1 MTSEKCFVL
10 RLQRDEITRRRGSEG
25 QNDSLAYDVLGHLGD
40 LAPLVFREV
49 KAARHDFLPHVLWD
63 GAAVVLGVE
72 GGVAAQHHVDDHAE
86 RPQVTALQNELWK
99 RSIRL
104 KRDVL
109 GRSPNPQKNVG
120 KGMKTARQKPGRNLD
135 FSDMP
140 NLMDLLLMCEAGLYP
155 TFPVLSTHRLESAS

>member
-109 GRSPNPQKNVG
+109 GRTEPKSPEECGQRDENRASKAWTQLGFQRHAEFDGFTVNV
-120 KGMKTARQKPGRNLD
+120 
-135 FSDMP
+135 
-140 NLMDLLLMCEAGLYP
+140 
-155 TFPVLSTHRLESAS
+155 